1 MLLDDLPLTST
12 ALAGAAP
19 AGFPATAPAPPR
31 PVDPS
36 QYRSVLSHFASGVV
50 VITGLEAGG
59 QPVGMTAQS
68 FTSLSLDPPLILVCP
83 ARTSTSWPRISG
95 RRFAV
100 NVLAAGQREVS
111 AVFAQRGGDK
121 FAKVDWHRG
130 PNGLPLIAGAIAQL
144 ECDLESLHPGG
155 DHLIAVG
162 RVLTLAAGASP
173 AGTSPATAP
182 ATAPA
187 PEPAPLIFF
196 RSHYWVAGPHP
207 EDA

>member
-1 MLLDDLPLTST
+1 MLLDDL
-12 ALAGAAP
+12 ALSGPSLSSPSP
-19 AGFPATAPAPPR
+19 AGFPAPAPPV
-31 PVDPS
+31 PVDPG

-50 VITGLEAGG
+50 VITGRDAGG

-83 ARTSTSWPRISG
+83 ARTSTTWPRISG

-100 NVLAAGQREVS
+100 NVLAAGQRAVS
-111 AVFAQRGGDK
+111 AAFARRGGEK
-121 FAKVDWHRG
+121 FAAVGWHQG
-130 PNGLPLIAGAIAQL
+130 PKGLPLITGALAQL
-144 ECDLESLHPGG
+144 ECDLESVHPGG

-162 RVLTLAAGASP
+162 RVLTLAAGAP
-173 AGTSPATAP
+173 AAGFP
-182 ATAPA
+182 APA

-207 EDA
+207 EDG